1 MFWWILVLGN
11 GLTFNLGSNN
21 PIVKTKNHQKLKSYI
36 CFGTVHHKQSR
47 DDQGYCIQMC
57 YFLHSLLARD
67 FPKLLYSGKMFTN
80 PLRSGHLQITI
91 EVGHSVDPTI
101 RNMEGAMLVHIE
113 KALMQLPIQEKVI

>member
-1 MFWWILVLGN
+1 MYSFLVNSGA
-11 GLTFNLGSNN
+11 
-21 PIVKTKNHQKLKSYI
+21 
-36 CFGTVHHKQSR
+36 SR

-80 PLRSGHLQITI
+80 PLRNGHLQITI

-101 RNMEGAMLVHIE
+101 RNIEGAMLVHIE

>member
-1 MFWWILVLGN
+1 MDSGPWQRSHVQPGQQQPHSENKKPSKAL
-11 GLTFNLGSNN
+11 
-21 PIVKTKNHQKLKSYI
+21 

-47 DDQGYCIQMC
+47 DDQGYGIQMC

-80 PLRSGHLQITI
+80 PLRNGHLQITI

-101 RNMEGAMLVHIE
+101 RNIEGAMLVHIE